1 LTSSTT
7 STTTTT
13 TSTDISVWVR
23 EVANDQSVALNLTL
37 SKLFDVLLSEVDGK
51 ESMTG
56 SISRYLLALD
66 SIVQLAVQIAHRGQ
80 HHTQESNASTGG
92 QVANNLVK
100 QVPIVSRAAAAVDR
114 IGLHL
119 AATEYGIY
127 SELATQTLNNVGVSM
142 MLDTSDP
149 EVHDIISLESMQIIE
164 RSTR

>member
-1 LTSSTT
+1 MGIATSSSSITWSTTTSTTTTLTSMTSTSSSTSATFTTLTSSTT

-80 HHTQESNASTGG
+80 HHTQESNASAGG
-92 QVANNLVK
+92 QVENNLVK
-100 QVPIVSRAAAAVDR
+100 QVPIMSRAAAAVDR
-114 IGLHL
+114 
-119 AATEYGIY
+119 
-127 SELATQTLNNVGVSM
+127 
-142 MLDTSDP
+142 
-149 EVHDIISLESMQIIE
+149 
-164 RSTR
+164 